1 MARVCDEADRSGSF
15 SLDKEFLNR
24 TFGRIDQA
32 VAMAALFTAAH
43 MKIKAIAALTQS
55 GSTALWMSRL
65 DSGVPIYA
73 LTPEE
78 GSRRRMSLYREV
90 HPVLMT
96 YKASDRENLLL
107 EVEAKLV
114 ELGIVGKGDLVL
126 MTIGTP
132 IGKSGGTNTLQI
144 VRVGDRS

>member
-15 SLDKEFLNR
+15 LLDKEFLNR

-32 VAMAALFTAAH
+32 IAMAALFTAAH
-43 MKIKAIAALTQS
+43 MKVRAIAALTQS

-73 LTPEE
+73 LTPEV
-78 GSRRRMSLYREV
+78 GTRRRMSLYREV
-90 HPVLMT
+90 HPVAMT
-96 YKASDRENLLL
+96 YQTTDRETLLL
-107 EVEAKLV
+107 EVEHKLL
-114 ELGIVGKGDLVL
+114 ELGIVTKGDLVL
-126 MTIGTP
+126 MTIGSP

-144 VRVGDRS
+144 VRVGDRT

>member
-1 MARVCDEADRSGSF
+1 
-15 SLDKEFLNR
+15 
-24 TFGRIDQA
+24 
-32 VAMAALFTAAH
+32 
-43 MKIKAIAALTQS
+43 
-55 GSTALWMSRL
+55 MSRL

-78 GSRRRMSLYREV
+78 SSRRRMSLYREV

-96 YKASDRENLLL
+96 YKAHDRENLLL

-114 ELGIVGKGDLVL
+114 ELGIVGRGDLVL

-144 VRVGDRS
+144 VRVGERS